1 MTNQTVTT
9 TTHTRRHRN
18 RDRNPLVGG
27 LILII
32 GGALAL
38 IGQVVPDSWGLS
50 FGLLV
55 LLGLGL
61 IFHIAGLLTR
71 EAGWFIP
78 GGILTGIGV
87 GIALVEGGP
96 LANLVPIGWLPG
108 DEGSLFMLAFAG
120 GWFLITLTTALFTD
134 ETHWWPLIPGGIMLL
149 IGLAAGFGSVFGT
162 VLSLLGRL
170 WPIALIFAG
179 LYVLYQARRGEKQP
193 TDDTPQVSD
202 SKL

>member
-1 MTNQTVTT
+1 MTKPTNTIPAN
-9 TTHTRRHRN
+9 RN
-18 RDRNPLVGG
+18 ALIGG
-27 LILII
+27 LILIF

-38 IGQVVPDSWGLS
+38 VGQVVPDSWGVG

-61 IFHIAGLLTR
+61 AFHIAGLLTR

-87 GIALVEGGP
+87 GIALVDGP
-96 LANLVPIGWLPG
+96 LARLIPAGLLPG
-108 DEGSLFMLAFAG
+108 DEGGLFMLAFAG
-120 GWFLITLTTALFTD
+120 GWFLITLLTALFSD

-149 IGLAAGFGSVFGT
+149 IGLAAGFGSIFGT
-162 VLSLLGRL
+162 VLSLVGNL
-170 WPIALIFAG
+170 WPIALIAAG

-193 TDDTPQVSD
+193 TDDVPQMSD
-202 SKL
+202 GKL

>member
-50 FGLLV
+50 FGLLG

-96 LANLVPIGWLPG
+96 LANLVPTGWLPG

-162 VLSLLGRL
+162 ALSLLGRA
-170 WPIALIFAG
+170 WPVALIAAG

-193 TDDTPQVSD
+193 ADDAPQTAD
-202 SKL
+202 GKL